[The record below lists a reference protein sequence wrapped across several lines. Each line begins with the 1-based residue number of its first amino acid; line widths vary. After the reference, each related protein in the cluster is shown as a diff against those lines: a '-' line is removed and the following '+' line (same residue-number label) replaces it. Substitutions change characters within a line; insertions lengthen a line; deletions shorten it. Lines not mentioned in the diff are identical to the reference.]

1 MTLKE
6 KLQEFY
12 TNKLRLK
19 KSSQDLDIDLE

>member
-12 TNKLRLK
+12 INKLRFK
-19 KSSQDLDIDLE
+19 KSSQDLDINFE